1 MPAIVHCALSDAH
14 LDARLA
20 CNQRQLAISVAA
32 QPGGER
38 VRSSL
43 CLILDR
49 SGSMRGKPLEMVQA
63 AAQQL
68 VGKLALGDRLS
79 LVAFDH
85 EAQVILPCQEV
96 GPEPLS
102 ILQAIG
108 GLAAGGGTC
117 IDEGL
122 KLGIESL
129 VRSPQN
135 PRSSGAITP
144 EPAPS
149 LPQTQPAVAQI
160 FLLTDGENEHGNDPR
175 CLKMAE
181 LAAGYGISVHCLG
194 FGSHWNQDTLEQIAD
209 AGAGAL
215 CYIER
220 PEDAPAEFDRLLT
233 RVQSVQLTNAR
244 LLLQLDPRVRLAEL
258 KPIAQ
263 VAPETV
269 ELAARDLPNGW
280 LEVRLGDLMV
290 DAARAI
296 LVNCYVGALPA
307 GDHCLGQVQI
317 CYDNPATGE
326 VDLRSEPLLVM
337 GRALDL
343 YHPAPDPRVQ
353 GYISALAKYRQ
364 TQIAE
369 AKLQTGDRQGAVTM
383 LQAAA
388 QTALQM
394 GDRHAATVLQG
405 QATKLQA
412 GDALSDGDRKKTR
425 IVAKTTLQ

>member
-1 MPAIVHCALSDAH
+1 MPALVHCALSDIH

-43 CLILDR
+43 CLVLDR
-49 SGSMRGKPLEMVQA
+49 SGSMGGKPLEMVQA

-68 VGKLALGDRLS
+68 VGKLTPGDRLA

-85 EAQVILPCQEV
+85 EAQVILPCQEI

-122 KLGIESL
+122 KLGIEAL
-129 VRSPQN
+129 VRSPQAS
-135 PRSSGAITP
+135 PV
-144 EPAPS
+144 APS
-149 LPQTQPAVAQI
+149 LSKTQPAVAQI
-160 FLLTDGENEHGNDPR
+160 FLLTDGANEHGNDPR

-220 PEDAPAEFDRLLT
+220 PEDAPMEFDRLLT

-244 LLLQLDPRVRLAEL
+244 LLLRLDPRVRLAEL

-269 ELAARDLPNGW
+269 ELVARDWVDGW

-307 GDHCLGQVQI
+307 GEHCLAQVQI
-317 CYDNPATGE
+317 AYDNPATGA
-326 VDLRSEPLLVM
+326 VDLRSESLSVM
-337 GRALDL
+337 GRSLEL

-353 GYISALAKYRQ
+353 GYISTLAKYRQ

-369 AKLQTGDRQGAVTM
+369 AKLQTGDHRGAATM
-383 LQAAA
+383 LQVAA

-412 GDALSDGDRKKTR
+412 GDLLSEGDRKKTR

>member
-14 LDARLA
+14 LDARLT

-32 QPGGER
+32 QPGGDR
-38 VRSSL
+38 ARSSL
-43 CLILDR
+43 CLVLDR

-68 VGKLALGDRLS
+68 VGKLALGDRLA

-85 EAQVILPCQEV
+85 EAQVILPCQEI

-102 ILQAIG
+102 IFQAIG
-108 GLAAGGGTC
+108 GLVAGGGTC

-122 KLGIESL
+122 KLGVEAL
-129 VRSPQN
+129 VRSPQ
-135 PRSSGAITP
+135 
-144 EPAPS
+144 
-149 LPQTQPAVAQI
+149 LPQSARSIALDAASSRPQSPPAVTQI
-160 FLLTDGENEHGNDPR
+160 FLLTDGENEHGHDPR

-244 LLLQLDPRVRLAEL
+244 LLLQLDPRVRLAAL

-269 ELAARDLPNGW
+269 ELTARELPDGW

-290 DAARAI
+290 DAARAV

-307 GDHCLGQVQI
+307 GEHCLGQIKI

-326 VDLRSEPLLVM
+326 VDRQSELLQVM
-337 GRALDL
+337 GRSLDL

-364 TQIAE
+364 TQMAE
-369 AKLQTGDRQGAVTM
+369 AKLQTGDRQSAVTL

-394 GDRHAATVLQG
+394 GDRRAATVLQG

-412 GDALSDGDRKKTR
+412 GDALSEGDRKKTR